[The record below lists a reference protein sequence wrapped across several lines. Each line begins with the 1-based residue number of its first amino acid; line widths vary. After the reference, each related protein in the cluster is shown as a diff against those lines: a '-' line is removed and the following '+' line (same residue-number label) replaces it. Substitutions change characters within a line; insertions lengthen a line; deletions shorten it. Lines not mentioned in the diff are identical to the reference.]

1 MCALCN
7 WSVDVAKRRLRNLLA
22 AFHFVHDTDDVNV
35 NVDVVMGRKKK
46 KSEEDLEWISL
57 DFL

>member
-7 WSVDVAKRRLRNLLA
+7 WSVDVAKRRLGNLLA

-35 NVDVVMGRKKK
+35 DVVMGRKKK
-46 KSEEDLEWISL
+46 KKNEEDLEWISL
-57 DFL
+57 DLV